1 MFSIFIFLFILFFIS
16 LLGFFFTK
24 KHIILLLITLELLLL
39 SINLSLFIFSVF
51 LDDVYGQIFAI
62 IILTIAAAESAVGL
76 AILLVSYR
84 LRGSIFISFINLLK
98 G

>member
-1 MFSIFIFLFILFFIS
+1 MFSIFLFLFFLFFIS

-51 LDDVYGQIFAI
+51 LDDIFGQIFAI
-62 IILTIAAAESAVGL
+62 IILTIAAAEAAVGL